1 MRRFI
6 ACLFLSAF
14 LLSAARAQSVRPLP
28 NPSGQATTALAGT
41 DAAAQTAAVAQIKT
55 WINGGWASQ
64 DLWRKWFPNLAR
76 AGRHRIG
83 WAAGGI
89 AASLEARV
97 RGGLIEEM
105 AGDGGGGRRDGGGRP
120 ERPDPWHPGRVD
132 PGHPPV
138 TDNNVPRRSRDDVRK

>member
-1 MRRFI
+1 MGKPNSV
-6 ACLFLSAF
+6 LSSR
-14 LLSAARAQSVRPLP
+14 LLSWIANCARAQSVRPP
-28 NPSGQATTALAGT
+28 PQSQWDQATAAIAGT
-41 DAAAQTAAVAQIKT
+41 DAAAQIKT

-64 DLWRKWFPNLAR
+64 DLWREWLQSLAR